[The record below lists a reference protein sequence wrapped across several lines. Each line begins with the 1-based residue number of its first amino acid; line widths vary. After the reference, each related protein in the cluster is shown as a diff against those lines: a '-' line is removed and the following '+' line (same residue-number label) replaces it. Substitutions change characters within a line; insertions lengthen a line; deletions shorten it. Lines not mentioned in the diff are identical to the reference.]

1 MKQSKKESNKQ
12 KKKKKGRKVRSNISG
27 AFIWPALGFVLAF
40 GLISFS
46 FRTLMTSGNIS
57 NVVLF
62 ASLSAFF
69 ALLMATSTAIAMTS
83 VFLTQKRKAA
93 EKPKFTFPHI
103 VWFFIIILI
112 VQRVFAVPHMA
123 VIISHSGPHTSICP
137 CVGALPYAGTFADI
151 CYYMCSLL
159 YIVAVFF
166 TIWIC
171 CTRKRNY

>member
-1 MKQSKKESNKQ
+1 MKQSKKESKQ
-12 KKKKKGRKVRSNISG
+12 KKKKKGRKDRAPISG

-46 FRTLMTSGNIS
+46 FRTLMTSDDIS

-62 ASLSAFF
+62 ASISAFF
-69 ALLMATSTAIAMTS
+69 ALLMATSATIAMTA

-93 EKPKFTFPHI
+93 EKPKFTFPHV
-103 VWFFIIILI
+103 VWFLIITFI
-112 VQRVFAVPHMA
+112 VQRLFAVPHMA
-123 VIISHSGPHTSICP
+123 VIISHSGPHTNICP

-151 CYYMCSLL
+151 TYYMCSLL
-159 YIVAVFF
+159 YVVAIFF